1 MKKGIEFILLVVG
14 QEGTGKNCFI
24 NTLCDREVIKNEFD
38 EIIKPKNSHLNPGIN
53 IIKTHVNITEQ
64 NSTPISLDLIL
75 APGFGS
81 NINNEDCIPKL
92 VEYLERQFDDVLKY
106 EYKIK
111 RDLKFKDGRPHA
123 CLYFIRP
130 TSKGLT
136 ELDIETM
143 KLLSTRVNI
152 IPIISKADTLNEDEV
167 ALNKALISQDIKAN
181 NIPIYDFAVDN
192 EDDDNEAEV
201 ELPFIVSGSLTKKV
215 IDNETFHVR
224 EYPWGDFKIEDV
236 DHCDFTLLKNVLFG
250 SHLEDL
256 KDTTHSVLYEHFR
269 SRKLYENLEKRGAL
283 NRGDATIADASN
295 SGIFEFPI
303 EL

>member
-1 MKKGIEFILLVVG
+1 
-14 QEGTGKNCFI
+14 
-24 NTLCDREVIKNEFD
+24 
-38 EIIKPKNSHLNPGIN
+38 
-53 IIKTHVNITEQ
+53 
-64 NSTPISLDLIL
+64 
-75 APGFGS
+75 
-81 NINNEDCIPKL
+81 
-92 VEYLERQFDDVLKY
+92 
-106 EYKIK
+106 
-111 RDLKFKDGRPHA
+111 
-123 CLYFIRP
+123 
-130 TSKGLT
+130 
-136 ELDIETM
+136 M